1 MYKYAYEHTYKHKH
15 KYKYKHTYKYKYMY
29 EYKYMYMP
37 TIKANYYKNNLCLLS
52 YAVCPLS

>member
-1 MYKYAYEHTYKHKH
+1 MYKNTYKHTH
-15 KYKYKHTYKYKYMY
+15 KYKYKYMY